1 MDVQVIVTVMMKLF
15 MIMALGFL
23 LNKVG
28 IIDKHTN
35 TKLSGL
41 ISKITSPLLIISS
54 VLSSSPDNRM
64 GILKVL
70 AAGFAMYIV
79 LILFAKLVCIILRF
93 PKKDRP
99 LYECMLVFSNNSFM
113 GFPVLQSLLGD
124 EAIFYSAMIH
134 FSFNILIFSYG
145 INNIAKCGKGD
156 KETAKFEIK
165 NLINPGFILTMVAL
179 VIYLSGFRSDGIIY
193 DTVYMVGNVT
203 SPLSMIVLGASL
215 AMYPVKESISDWRS
229 YVFSVV
235 RLFVIPLITF
245 AACRI
250 IGINEYYTTIVTVT
264 NAMPVA
270 SLVLMLGNQAEI
282 DTSVIIR
289 NIFVTTVL
297 ATLTVPILVTL
308 LF

>member
-23 LNKVG
+23 LNKAG

-35 TKLSGL
+35 TRLSGL
-41 ISKITSPLLIISS
+41 ISKITAPLLIISS

-70 AAGFAMYIV
+70 GAGFLMYVV
-79 LILFAKLVCIILRF
+79 LILFAKLICTLFRF

-134 FSFNILIFSYG
+134 FSFNVLIFSYG
-145 INNIAKCGKGD
+145 INNIAKCSGKEG
-156 KETAKFEIK
+156 TAKFEIK
-165 NLINPGFILTMVAL
+165 NLLNPGFILTAVAL
-179 VIYLSGFRSDGIIY
+179 LIYLSGFRSDGIIY

-215 AMYPVKESISDWRS
+215 AMYPIRESISDWRS
-229 YVFSVV
+229 YAFSVV
-235 RLFVIPLITF
+235 RLFVIPLMTF
-245 AACRI
+245 AICRLLR
-250 IGINEYYTTIVTVT
+250 INDFYTTIVTVT

-282 DTSVIIR
+282 DTRVIIR

-297 ATLTVPILVTL
+297 ATVTVPILVTI

>member
-1 MDVQVIVTVMMKLF
+1 MDVQVIVGVMVKLF
-15 MIMALGFL
+15 VIMALGFV

-35 TKLSGL
+35 AKMSGL
-41 ISKITSPLLIISS
+41 VSKITSPLLVISS
-54 VLSSSPDNRM
+54 VLSSSPENR
-64 GILKVL
+64 LEVL
-70 AAGFAMYIV
+70 MVLLAGFIMYMAF
-79 LILFAKLVCIILRF
+79 ILFAKMICILFRF
-93 PKKDRP
+93 PKKDWP

-145 INNIAKCGKGD
+145 INNIGKCGKENG
-156 KETAKFEIK
+156 EEKFK
-165 NLINPGFILTMVAL
+165 VRNLLNPGFILICIAL
-179 VIYLSGFRSDGIIY
+179 IIYLSGFRSNGIIY

-215 AMYPVKESISDWRS
+215 AMYPIKESISDWRS
-229 YVFSVV
+229 YAFSVV
-235 RLFVIPLITF
+235 RLFVIPVLTF
-245 AACRI
+245 IFCKL
-250 IGINEYYTTIVTVT
+250 IGINDFYTTIVTIT
-264 NAMPVA
+264 NGMPVA
-270 SLVLMLGNQAEI
+270 TLILMLGNQAEI

-297 ATLTVPILVTL
+297 STVTVPLLVTL